1 MRLDQWLWAVRLFK
15 SRRLAA
21 EAIKGGRAKVN
32 GATSKPAHEAKVG
45 EIVTITFYSITR
57 TVRVL
62 SAPRSRVGAKLV
74 AEYAEDLTPDEEY
87 ERQRARRDAQGVRE
101 AGAGRPTKKDRREIE
116 SFTDLPEDP
125 EPPFGRF
132 F

>member
-15 SRRLAA
+15 SRSLAA

-32 GATSKPAHEAKVG
+32 GATTKPAHEAKPG
-45 EIVTITFYSITR
+45 ELVTITFFSITR

-62 SAPRSRVGAKLV
+62 GAPRSRVGAKLV
-74 AEYAEDLTPDEEY
+74 ADYSEDLTPEEEY
-87 ERQRARRDAQGVRE
+87 ERQRARREVSGFRE
-101 AGAGRPTKKDRREIE
+101 AGAGRPTKKDRRELE
-116 SFTDLPEDP
+116 ALSELPEDP